1 MARTTAPLFSLDAS
15 GSLANAVVFSKWRG
29 RQYVRRHTIPKNPQ
43 TPAQV
48 GIRAMMKFLSQE
60 YKALKATIDVQFA
73 EPAAAKNVSAFNAY
87 VAHNMRRWRENRGPS
102 MDYPS
107 TETATAITI
116 VQSLTGGQR
125 NVLISNDPSADDGN
139 FGIVIYRSLAAIV
152 TVNWNLCI
160 AIIHADAGNA
170 VTFTDAPLAAGT
182 YHYRSAICNETG
194 KIGTACADASAS
206 VT

>member
-48 GIRAMMKFLSQE
+48 GIRAMMKFLAQE
-60 YKALKATIDVQFA
+60 YADRKVVIDAQFA

-87 VAHNMRRWRENRGPS
+87 VAYNMRRWREYRGPS
-102 MDYPS
+102 LDYPAS
-107 TETATAITI
+107 EETTAITI

-125 NVLISNDPSADDGN
+125 NVLISNDPSGDDSN
-139 FGIVIYRSLAAIV
+139 FGILIFRSLSAI
-152 TVNWNLCI
+152 TTANWNLCI
-160 AIIHADAGNA
+160 AIVHANAGDA

-194 KIGTACADASAS
+194 KIGTACADATAV

>member
-29 RQYVRRHTIPKNPQ
+29 RQYVRRHAIPKNPQ

-60 YKALKATIDVQFA
+60 YKDLKTIVDAQFA
-73 EPAAAKNVSAFNAY
+73 EPSAAKNISPFNSFVAY
-87 VAHNMRRWRENRGPS
+87 NMRRWREYRGPS
-102 MDYPS
+102 QAYPALDS
-107 TETATAITI
+107 ATAITI
-116 VQSLTGGQR
+116 TQSLTGGQR
-125 NVLISNDPSADDGN
+125 NVLISNDPSADSDN
-139 FGIVIYRSLAAIV
+139 WGILIFRSTVAIV
-152 TVNWNLCI
+152 TANWNLCI
-160 AIIHADAGNA
+160 AIVHAQGTDP

-182 YHYRSAICNETG
+182 YHYRSAICNIDG
-194 KIGTACADASAS
+194 KIGTACADATAS